1 MVFTA
6 SGFRLRQASVN
17 DNHHGPLCRGS
28 MSLEESH
35 ICVVNSDG
43 KRLKEA
49 KVFSE
54 PETLIAWF
62 AAFRAPMARIE
73 LEAGPLS

>member
-1 MVFTA
+1 
-6 SGFRLRQASVN
+6 
-17 DNHHGPLCRGS
+17 

-62 AAFRAPMARIE
+62 AAFGAPMARIE